1 MNALS
6 SRLPGWMAPPWIRD
20 SDLSSPLREVYTPL
34 DHLSTLSCPSG
45 RFAAPGSHEGA
56 CPYQD
61 CDSALGMRGNRGH
74 YVLCTTRRI
83 RREEKNRES
92 RSPPSGWPDLDYPYD
107 RLVPGR
113 AAGQS
118 GGPPPAVCFAAGAR
132 TPAGCLRRHAFPK
145 NRGRGLLAWRFAP
158 DTALVGWTGAIIT
171 AVGVAIA
178 IAARFFLGKNW
189 SGWVTVKKGHQLI
202 RSGPYAVVRHPIYSG
217 ILFGVLGTAIVVGE
231 VRGLIALAFA
241 ALGLRLKSLQEE
253 RFMEEEFGGEYR
265 DYKRRVKAMI
275 PLVW

>member
-1 MNALS
+1 MNLDPRHLVDSIWIILMIVWCLAALRAS
-6 SRLPGWMAPPWIRD
+6 PVARRQPFASRLAHAH
-20 SDLSSPLREVYTPL
+20 PL
-34 DHLSTLSCPSG
+34 
-45 RFAAPGSHEGA
+45 
-56 CPYQD
+56 
-61 CDSALGMRGNRGH
+61 
-74 YVLCTTRRI
+74 
-83 RREEKNRES
+83 
-92 RSPPSGWPDLDYPYD
+92 
-107 RLVPGR
+107 
-113 AAGQS
+113 
-118 GGPPPAVCFAAGAR
+118 AVCGVMLFRRTAAV
-132 TPAGCLRRHAFPK
+132 
-145 NRGRGLLAWRFAP
+145 GLLAWRFAP
-158 DTALVGWTGAIIT
+158 NTALVGWTGAIIT

-189 SGWVTVKKGHQLI
+189 SGWVTVKKGHQLN